1 MLLCMNCNVVVGG
14 GWFSLP
20 SPVFLF
26 RRVVG
31 GGPPWATAANTEHHS
46 ALTWHNSSVFHHN
59 INAGELRSL
68 PTNVG
73 SHWRSRPGWAT
84 VSSASRHK
92 LEIWD
97 EGGRATGLLLL
108 ILASSLSEIVKFQ
121 WWDMRAEHGVL
132 TAQSP
137 VGDRTAWLR
146 SEPSYIQSYHLNSS
160 AGAPCWSRH
169 VPPSPALKMPPVGRS
184 LKVTI
189 RLLANWNFHPL
200 NFSGLPRRGW
210 CKSVTRPNWSED
222 CLQEERA
229 EEDVTRR
236 YQCPWHSG
244 WTLDTGHW
252 ADLLSSK

>member
-97 EGGRATGLLLL
+97 GGGRATGLLLL

-146 SEPSYIQSYHLNSS
+146 SGPSYIQSYHLNSS

-169 VPPSPALKMPPVGRS
+169 VPPS
-184 LKVTI
+184 
-189 RLLANWNFHPL
+189 
-200 NFSGLPRRGW
+200 LPS
-210 CKSVTRPNWSED
+210 K
-222 CLQEERA
+222 
-229 EEDVTRR
+229 
-236 YQCPWHSG
+236 WHQ
-244 WTLDTGHW
+244 L
-252 ADLLSSK
+252 ADLFKSQSDSSQTGISIR